1 MHERRPASALDSQ
14 RGLADPNRVCLFQN
28 AVATWW
34 GLDRVLNVWMSLVN
48 LKARVIPYGGEPMVM
63 LGDLGGR
70 AGIASATGSMAARCN
85 FQYLR

>member
-28 AVATWW
+28 AVATSW

-48 LKARVIPYGGEPMVM
+48 LEARVIPYGG
-63 LGDLGGR
+63 
-70 AGIASATGSMAARCN
+70 
-85 FQYLR
+85 

>member
-1 MHERRPASALDSQ
+1 MHERRLASALDSQ

-48 LKARVIPYGGEPMVM
+48 LKARVIPYGG
-63 LGDLGGR
+63 
-70 AGIASATGSMAARCN
+70 
-85 FQYLR
+85 